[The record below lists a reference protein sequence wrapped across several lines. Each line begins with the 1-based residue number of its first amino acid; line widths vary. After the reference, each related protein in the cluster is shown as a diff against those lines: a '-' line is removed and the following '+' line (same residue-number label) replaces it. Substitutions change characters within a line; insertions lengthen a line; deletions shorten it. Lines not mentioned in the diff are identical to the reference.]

1 MSRSAGTRAE
11 DDLRALR
18 SRRKFLKTALK
29 TAAYATPILVS
40 YSSAVFATHV
50 CGMMANMGMSGT
62 VMCMGGMTFTPG
74 CAPVP

>member
-1 MSRSAGTRAE
+1 MSRSAGTRAG

-29 TAAYATPILVS
+29 TAAYATPLLIS
-40 YSSAVFATHV
+40 YPSAVFATHV
-50 CGMMANMGMSGT
+50 CGMMGMPMMGV
-62 VMCMGGMTFTPG
+62 VMCMGGQVFTPG